1 MKNYLRITLVLMI
14 VITMAFTFGC
24 QQKNAKSADL
34 AYVNWAE
41 GVAYTHLAKV
51 ILEEKMGY
59 DVSITA
65 ADVGP
70 AYTAVAQGSKDAFME
85 TWLPVLHK
93 DYVEKFKDE
102 VVDLGMVFEGTQSG
116 WVVPQYMGIDTIS
129 ELNNPEV
136 KKGLKGKITGI
147 DAGAGVM
154 KTSEQLI
161 EDYELDYELVPSSGP
176 AMTAALKNAYKDE
189 EPIVV
194 TGWKPH
200 WMFGEWDLKFLKQD
214 KKVVWKSGNIHI
226 MGRKKLQEEKP
237 ELAKFLSNFSFTDA
251 DLSDLMLKVKM
262 SDKDVETVA
271 KEW

>member
-116 WVVPQYMGIDTIS
+116 
-129 ELNNPEV
+129 
-136 KKGLKGKITGI
+136 
-147 DAGAGVM
+147 
-154 KTSEQLI
+154 
-161 EDYELDYELVPSSGP
+161 
-176 AMTAALKNAYKDE
+176 
-189 EPIVV
+189 
-194 TGWKPH
+194 
-200 WMFGEWDLKFLKQD
+200 
-214 KKVVWKSGNIHI
+214 
-226 MGRKKLQEEKP
+226 
-237 ELAKFLSNFSFTDA
+237 
-251 DLSDLMLKVKM
+251 
-262 SDKDVETVA
+262 
-271 KEW
+271 